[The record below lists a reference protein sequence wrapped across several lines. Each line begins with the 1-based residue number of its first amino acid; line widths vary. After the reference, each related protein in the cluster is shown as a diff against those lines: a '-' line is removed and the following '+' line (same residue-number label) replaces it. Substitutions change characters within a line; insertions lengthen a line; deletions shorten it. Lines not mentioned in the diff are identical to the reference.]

1 MPLLRSD
8 VLRSA
13 SRRLRKRPPGLT
25 FPLTKVN
32 SSLDFI
38 VTVHVA
44 GSSYYLLTGS
54 SARVINSSLQT
65 NLAGRQAAG

>member
-1 MPLLRSD
+1 MPLLRCD

-13 SRRLRKRPPGLT
+13 SKSLIERRPALEIP
-25 FPLTKVN
+25 FNKVN
-32 SSLDFI
+32 YLLDFI

-44 GSSYYLLTGS
+44 GSSYNLLTGS

-65 NLAGRQAAG
+65 NMAGRQAAG